1 MSLKNTS
8 KSQPVT
14 LFWVLITAE
23 NSVPWV
29 VTVFFGKKVN
39 KLCANRLLINTCGR
53 KLNKES

>member
-39 KLCANRLLINTCGR
+39 RLLINTCGR

>member
-1 MSLKNTS
+1 MS

-39 KLCANRLLINTCGR
+39 KLRANRLLINTCGR